1 MTTFD
6 LEITQVQLKNH
17 TKSHES
23 KLRISNPEWYG
34 IYVQM
39 SGPQCRHCC
48 CRHRLHVTCCCRRP
62 HVTCCCR
69 RHRTRVAVI
78 THASLA
84 TAVVIA
90 HASPSSPTRHLPLPL
105 LLHTRRCRRCCCHC
119 RSQVLVGGSPLL
131 SLLSS
136 LSLSSAL
143 PPSPCGAIPLSP
155 KCAHSGLKRHTM

>member
-39 SGPQCRHCC
+39 SGPQHRHCH
-48 CRHRLHVTCCCRRP
+48 HRRCPCVTRRCRRP
-62 HVTCCCR
+62 HVTCRCR
-69 RHRTRVAVI
+69 RRHTRVTII

-84 TAVVIA
+84 AAIVVAYMLPSLPSLLLLLTGPCWGVTVVIIII
-90 HASPSSPTRHLPLPL
+90 
-105 LLHTRRCRRCCCHC
+105 
-119 RSQVLVGGSPLL
+119 VIVVVIVV
-131 SLLSS
+131 
-136 LSLSSAL
+136 SAATVAMWGD
-143 PPSPCGAIPLSP
+143 SIV
-155 KCAHSGLKRHTM
+155 T